1 MVLSV
6 SSQGTVSG
14 VLLVTPNNI
23 MFDPH
28 KTDPLVQENGCE
40 EYGIMCPMEEV
51 MSAAMYKEILDSK
64 IKESL
69 PMCVCHCTGW
79 QLGFTLFFFFVL
91 LVGWDFFYIYLYS

>member
-1 MVLSV
+1 M
-6 SSQGTVSG
+6 
-14 VLLVTPNNI
+14 LLVTPNNI

-69 PMCVCHCTGW
+69 PT
-79 QLGFTLFFFFVL
+79 
-91 LVGWDFFYIYLYS
+91 